1 MKSLLLF
8 VCGILSS
15 VSLSTRHA
23 VLFMSNFDNPSG
35 KKPKFCYNCRYFVSD
50 GDTEEFARCS
60 LFQTIYNKGP
70 FLVSGVENTPTFVYT
85 FCSTARIFNHLCGEE
100 GNAHKRKYVKKSN
113 SNSKITLESEL
124 DFDLETVLEKA
135 LEMRKMPKKI

>member
-8 VCGILSS
+8 VCGILSC
-15 VSLSTRHA
+15 VSLTSTRHTESSPSM
-23 VLFMSNFDNPSG
+23 LFMSSNT
-35 KKPKFCYNCRYFVSD
+35 KPKFCYNCRYFVSD
-50 GDTEEFARCS
+50 GDTEEFATCS

-100 GNAHKRKYVKKSN
+100 GNAHKRKYVKKMLKT
-113 SNSKITLESEL
+113 KITLESEL
-124 DFDLETVLEKA
+124 DFDLETALEKA
-135 LEMRKMPKKI
+135 LDKKNGN